1 MTTLWLLDHRACDT
15 IAGIAPRLAAVIIR
29 VGVNNDRRTIRIE
42 QTLRAVG
49 QGDAWIENMGS
60 ELAVGADK
68 LVRHIPGV
76 RAMFG
81 HVTVLVLG
89 RLEMT
94 AS

>member
-1 MTTLWLLDHRACDT
+1 MTTLWFLDHSACDT
-15 IAGIAPRLAAVIIR
+15 IAGIARRLAAVIIR

-42 QTLRAVG
+42 QTCWAVS
-49 QGDAWIENMGS
+49 QCDVRIENMGS

-68 LVRHIPGV
+68 LVWHVAGV
-76 RAMFG
+76 RAVFG

-89 RLEMT
+89 WLEMT